1 VWAGKRGFLKT
12 SRRLMDLEYVLS
24 KTREYGGEKA
34 GVDIAPA
41 EAL

>member
-12 SRRLMDLEYVLS
+12 LRRLMGLEYVLS
-24 KTREYGGEKA
+24 KTREYGGEKV